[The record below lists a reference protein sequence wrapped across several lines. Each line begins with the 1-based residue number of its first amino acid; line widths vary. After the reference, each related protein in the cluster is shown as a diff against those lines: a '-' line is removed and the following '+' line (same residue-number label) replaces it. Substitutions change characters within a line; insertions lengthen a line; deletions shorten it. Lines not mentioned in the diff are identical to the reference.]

1 MKKKLLS
8 FSFIMLVI
16 LGCKSNDEKT
26 LSGLDKTK
34 FQTVVNGDST
44 NLYVLKTQPAL
55 RFALLTMADALCLFW
70 FLIKPEKC
78 RMWCSDSTV

>member
-16 LGCKSNDEKT
+16 FGCKSNDEKT

-34 FQTVVNGDST
+34 FQTVVNVD
-44 NLYVLKTQPAL
+44 
-55 RFALLTMADALCLFW
+55 
-70 FLIKPEKC
+70 
-78 RMWCSDSTV
+78 

>member
-1 MKKKLLS
+1 
-8 FSFIMLVI
+8 MLVI

-44 NLYVLKTQPAL
+44 NLYVLKNEA
-55 RFALLTMADALCLFW
+55 RH
-70 FLIKPEKC
+70 IHG
-78 RMWCSDSTV
+78 SDK